1 MVHVSFWIRVLIGY
15 MSRREIAES
24 YNNSIFSFLRNLHTA
39 FHSDYT
45 NLDSHQHCMRVPFS
59 LHPDQQLLLVEFLMM
74 AILICAGWYL
84 VILLIC
90 IYLIIRGVKHL
101 LMCLLAICIS
111 CLEKH
116 LFRSSAHFL
125 IGVLVFCCQVVW
137 AVCIFWKLSPCKFHH
152 LQIFSPIL
160 RVAFS
165 FCLWFLLLCKSL

>member
-1 MVHVSFWIRVLIGY
+1 MGLLDHMVILFSVFWGLHIVFH
-15 MSRREIAES
+15 SEWT
-24 YNNSIFSFLRNLHTA
+24 NLH
-39 FHSDYT
+39 FH
-45 NLDSHQHCMRVPFS
+45 QQCRRVPFS
-59 LHPDQQLLLVEFLMM
+59 PNPLQYLLLVEFLMM